1 MSLREYANKWLKDK
15 GMSSSEAK
23 KKAGEYKSIAAA
35 KRAGSLYYT
44 DKNGKAKLAVYAE
57 DLKDKEPLRPKLR
70 PDSDSGS
77 TKDTPKVYSGRSR
90 VTPNAESQKT
100 DNKTAAKKG
109 GKTVAEIKKMAQEAI
124 KSAEV
129 SEAKKKRVKKIMKD
143 IEQETADDPTT
154 YMDNIARFLR
164 NTLKGGGL
172 SNRKRTDP
180 RKMYKGG
187 MAKKKSGYAAGGS
200 VRARTGHTDHRSKG
214 LFK

>member
-57 DLKDKEPLRPKLR
+57 DLKDKGPLRPKLR
-70 PDSDSGS
+70 PDSGS

-90 VTPNAESQKT
+90 VTPNEDSKKT
-100 DNKTAAKKG
+100 DNKTVAKKG
-109 GKTVAEIKKMAQEAI
+109 GKTVAEIKKMAEEAI

-129 SEAKKKRVKKIMKD
+129 SEANKKRVKKIMKD

-154 YMDNIARFLR
+154 YMDDIVRFFSNLR
-164 NTLKGGGL
+164 RSGGL
-172 SNRKRTDP
+172 SNRKKKDP

-200 VRARTGHTDHRSKG
+200 VRSRTGHTDHRSKG

>member
-1 MSLREYANKWLKDK
+1 MTLTEYANKWLKDK

-23 KKAGEYKSIAAA
+23 KKAGNYKSIAAA
-35 KRAGSLYYT
+35 KRAGSLYYK
-44 DKNGKAKLAVYAE
+44 DKNGKTQLAVYAE
-57 DLKDKEPLRPKLR
+57 DLKDTGPLRPKLR
-70 PDSDSGS
+70 PDSGSSS

-90 VTPNAESQKT
+90 VTPNEDSKKT
-100 DNKTAAKKG
+100 DNKTAVKKG
-109 GKTVAEIKKMAQEAI
+109 GKTVAEIKKMAEEAI

-129 SEAKKKRVKKIMKD
+129 SEARKKRIKKHMKD

-154 YMDNIARFLR
+154 YLDNITRYIR
-164 NTLKGGGL
+164 NTLRGGGL
-172 SNRKRTDP
+172 SNRKRKDP

-200 VRARTGHTDHRSKG
+200 VRPRTGHTDHRSKG

>member
-1 MSLREYANKWLKDK
+1 MTLTEYANKWLKDK

-23 KKAGEYKSIAAA
+23 KKAGNYKSIAAA
-35 KRAGSLYYT
+35 KRAGSLYYK
-44 DKNGKAKLAVYAE
+44 DKNGKTQLAVYAE
-57 DLKDKEPLRPKLR
+57 DLKDKGPLRPKLR
-70 PDSDSGS
+70 PGSGSSS
-77 TKDTPKVYSGRSR
+77 TKDTPKLYSGRSR
-90 VTPNAESQKT
+90 VTPNAESKET

-109 GKTVAEIKKMAQEAI
+109 GKTVAEIKKMAEEAI

-154 YMDNIARFLR
+154 YLDDIARFFR
-164 NTLKGGGL
+164 NIRKSGGL
-172 SNRKRTDP
+172 SNRKKTDP

-200 VRARTGHTDHRSKG
+200 VRPRTGHTDHRSKG